1 MRVLVDMTIIAL
13 FLLTLTNPLTPPP
26 VYRGCNPPPDLCE
39 QMRVACLAV
48 GIDAERCEVLAAGI
62 CPGSACMAKTAAFR
76 TCFEEG
82 LDCSPMLDAMDT
94 ATIGCS
100 CTLHC
105 EDTNDI
111 SLESLFA
118 VCFTYPSATGADCA
132 DPSAGQCMSLL
143 QLPPQFCD
151 LDTCEWVA
159 CQRDIMAQHELLQV
173 CAEPPPSCAK
183 VVACEEAED
192 PFGEF
197 SAGPAFPGPD
207 DWKPAPPTVEMCLRV
222 SEVFTRPTGQIA
234 NRQWVRIRNICT
246 QEVDV
251 YSHGTLIKWTQPG
264 LGWGG
269 EKYLG
274 MALGSIGIIG
284 PGECVTVG
292 GPNSVAANFFP
303 DFDLP
308 IAFSPPPLSD
318 GATGVG
324 GIGLFRMLGSKTVP
338 FDSVTYGSGPADFLD
353 HHAQQA
359 KSVLEEVK
367 MAHSL
372 RRVTGG
378 WQDSATPSPHSC
390 EPF

>member
-39 QMRVACLAV
+39 QMHDDCLAV

-82 LDCSPMLDAMDT
+82 LDCSPMLDAMDK

-105 EDTNDI
+105 EDTDKL

-118 VCFTYPSATGADCA
+118 VCFTYPSATGDDCA
-132 DPSAGQCMSLL
+132 EPSAGQCMSLL
-143 QLPPQFCD
+143 QLPESLCD
-151 LDTCEWVA
+151 IDTCEWVA

-197 SAGPAFPGPD
+197 TAGPAFSGPD
-207 DWKPAPPTVEMCLRV
+207 DWKPAPPRTQDCLRI

-234 NRQWVRIRNICT
+234 NRQWVKIRNVCA
-246 QEVDV
+246 QEVDTASAV
-251 YSHGTLIKWTQPG
+251 LKWTRPG
-264 LGWGG
+264 DGWGG
-269 EKYLG
+269 DKHLG
-274 MALGSIGIIG
+274 MALGGIGIVG
-284 PGECVTVG
+284 PGQCLVIG
-292 GPNSVAANFFP
+292 GPNSVNANFLP

-308 IAFSPPPLSD
+308 IAISPPMGD
-318 GATGVG
+318 GVVEPAGVG
-324 GIGLFRMLGSKTVP
+324 LFTMLEQR
-338 FDSVTYGSGPADFLD
+338 VTPYDAVAWGRGPATFNGPDGKP
-353 HHAQQA
+353 A
-359 KSVLEEVK
+359 KSVATEIP
-367 MAHSL
+367 MARSL
-372 RRVTGG
+372 WRTSTG
-378 WQDSATPSPHSC
+378 WQVSDKPSPHSC
-390 EPF
+390 QAF